1 VELMMITFQ
10 EKEEAVEVAVVVTA
24 VAEVSVEAEV
34 VKPVEEV
41 AKLVEEVQPDL
52 VNN

>member
-24 VAEVSVEAEV
+24 VAEVSVEEV